1 MAKKVKVQTTT
12 ETKATVTTVTTTA
25 ETTERIPTTCYMPID
40 KQDKSVFAVKHSDT
54 HTSYV
59 MSSSNITKLLD
70 NRPELTGTNREKLL
84 STVHDIK
91 LATYLNEVYRPGA
104 SIGDGGTA
112 DSLISEFYAEKSKH
126 LIKAK
131 GRLNEI
137 NKMINSGTLGLND
150 LDIAEALR
158 DDLEFAIKLFN

>member
-1 MAKKVKVQTTT
+1 MAKKVNVQTTT
-12 ETKATVTTVTTTA
+12 ETKTTVTTVTTTT
-25 ETTERIPTTCYMPID
+25 ETAERIPAACYMPIH
-40 KQDKSVFAVKHSDT
+40 KQHKGASAVKHSNT
-54 HTSYV
+54 YTSYV
-59 MSSSNITKLLD
+59 KASSNITKLLD

-84 STVHDIK
+84 STVQDNK
-91 LATYLNEVYRPGA
+91 LATYLNEVYRLSA

-112 DSLISEFYAEKSKH
+112 DALISEFYAGKSKH

-131 GRLNEI
+131 SRLNEI